1 MKIAAC
7 FSTKS
12 IDCGAAAEKM
22 TRSMQFSEVNPLLDA
37 VVQRISPDH
46 PDLNC
51 DTVRMFQT
59 VKLPY
64 NWNARLG
71 RRLLF
76 YWQVWQWVMK
86 GKLTTADADGFMDQ
100 ELFQKAKN

>member
-46 PDLNC
+46 PELNC
-51 DTVRMFQT
+51 DTVRMFQA

-64 NWNARLG
+64 SWSARLG

-76 YWQVWQWVMK
+76 YWQGWQWGMQ
-86 GKLTTADADGFMDQ
+86 GKLTTGNADFFWDQ
-100 ELFQKAKN
+100 ETMQKAEN